1 LNNGQRDSGTGVRN
15 FAIALCILPSALMN
29 IWPRA
34 VEAVASG
41 KIDASTAAVVVLQ
54 SVSVATMAA
63 VPFAFE
69 KARNWLIKLFCLV
82 FGAALFSVNLF
93 NAIEVAGHVRETV
106 TAGSSGKLA
115 TAAALESRLAGLRNS
130 RAEVPQHAFTSPAS
144 LNAAESAVKSAEAAR
159 DTECRYSSGPRCRD
173 KESAVTATQAALA
186 KVAENRELTERADR
200 IDADIRAAETEL
212 ANLGPLPTH
221 VDATAA
227 KIAAVFGF
235 LGLTEAGVH
244 DNWPTWLAVVVE
256 LLALFGPLTWVEAL
270 RAPARDIRM
279 EAPVPASMS
288 TPLPASLPHGHAIA
302 AAAGPATL
310 EVTAVPQVTAVAP
323 TPASP
328 AKAAKSQQSKGA
340 GVAEA
345 REWFKSRTI
354 TRSGNLV
361 RVRDTYE
368 AYCTWSKDRDATPM
382 SLTAF
387 GTLLKGD
394 LGVGYVEKSKRGFYT
409 DIALIVDHA
418 PLRLAVVNG

>member
-1 LNNGQRDSGTGVRN
+1 
-15 FAIALCILPSALMN
+15 MN

-115 TAAALESRLAGLRNS
+115 TAAALESRLAGLRKS

-144 LNAAESAVKSAEAAR
+144 LSAAESAVKSAEAAR

-200 IDADIRAAETEL
+200 IETDIRAAETEL

-221 VDATAA
+221 ADATAA

-270 RAPARDIRM
+270 RAPACDIRT
-279 EAPVPASMS
+279 EAPVSTSMS
-288 TPLPASLPHGHAIA
+288 TPLPASLPQGHSVA
-302 AAAGPATL
+302 AATPTPDIA
-310 EVTAVPQVTAVAP
+310 AVPQVTAVAP
-323 TPASP
+323 THATP
-328 AKAAKSQQSKGA
+328 AKTAKSPISKGA

-354 TRSGNLV
+354 TRAGNLV

-368 AYCTWSKDRDATPM
+368 AYCIWSNDRGVAPM

-387 GTLLKGD
+387 GTLLKGE
-394 LGVGYVEKSKRGFYT
+394 LAVGYVEKSKRGFYT

-418 PLRLAVVNG
+418 PLRLAVVNS